1 MNATLIISHCI
12 IMLCDHC
19 IFTYMSYLFLCVLC
33 PGLRC
38 YSISNPKFVLFFSLL
53 LLCHREIESK
63 LGPKKFGNFQPF
75 KFCHWNLNSVLSED
89 CFKVSLLKAFN
100 AFRNDDFTCSS
111 KTFLLPS
118 VNCTLDCLNI
128 DGYNIVLSDH
138 PSSSNRGAVSCYF
151 KESFPSIRNPI

>member
-1 MNATLIISHCI
+1 MLPISK
-12 IMLCDHC
+12 
-19 IFTYMSYLFLCVLC
+19 
-33 PGLRC
+33 
-38 YSISNPKFVLFFSLL
+38 PKFVLFFALFL
-53 LLCHREIESK
+53 WCHGDIESNP
-63 LGPKKFGNFQPF
+63 GPKMSSNCQSLKY
-75 KFCHWNLNSVLSED
+75 CHLNLSSILSED

>member
-19 IFTYMSYLFLCVLC
+19 VFTYMSYLFLCVLC

-89 CFKVSLLKAFN
+89 CFKVSLLKSF
-100 AFRNDDFTCSS
+100 
-111 KTFLLPS
+111 
-118 VNCTLDCLNI
+118 
-128 DGYNIVLSDH
+128 IVLHNFDFIHLPKRSYLLQWA
-138 PSSSNRGAVSCYF
+138 PRLILLMLIAIISFGQITPVIQRG
-151 KESFPSIRNPI
+151 KEFVITLWKVFFLGY